1 MSTRTE
7 EGDES
12 QPSFYFLIYVM
23 TVQEFNPRFTN
34 KEDWA
39 CCSVDDSSPWC
50 LAISDCIWN
59 YMFRFYDIETKVK
72 WCKWKDKE
80 GVVEYSE
87 FPDNQFYGL
96 KDTDGTCNF
105 AYQNEDWIFVIRIK
119 SDGWKNNTKYEEG
132 FGCVIG
138 KETGELH
145 CVSLGEDDGNYWG
158 DHDIPESDLM
168 DYDWGYVTSVINNLS
183 FPTKSYIIEKIFKIV
198 KSL

>member
-1 MSTRTE
+1 
-7 EGDES
+7 
-12 QPSFYFLIYVM
+12 M

-34 KEDWA
+34 EEDWA

-72 WCKWKDKE
+72 WCKWKENE
-80 GVVEYSE
+80 GVVEYLE

-119 SDGWKNNTKYEEG
+119 SDTWKNNTKNQEG

-138 KETGELH
+138 KETAELH

-158 DHDIPESDLM
+158 DHDISEDELA

-183 FPTKSYIIEKIFKIV
+183 FSTKPYIIEKIFKIV